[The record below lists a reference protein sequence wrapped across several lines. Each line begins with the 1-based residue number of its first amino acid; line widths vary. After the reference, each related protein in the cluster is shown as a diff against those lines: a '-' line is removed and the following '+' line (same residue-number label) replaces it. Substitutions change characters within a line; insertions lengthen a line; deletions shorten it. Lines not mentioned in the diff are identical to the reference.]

1 MSNLVNFN
9 SGINSIFDDLFN
21 NSFSNFVGS
30 DFASNVPSVNISESA
45 DNFKIELAAPGLQKE
60 NFNINVEK
68 NTLTISAKKKEEA
81 NDTDGEKFTRKEFSY
96 STFSRSFQLS
106 EDVESNA
113 IAANYESG
121 ILAILLPK
129 KEEAK
134 ELPPRA
140 IQVN

>member
-45 DNFKIELAAPGLQKE
+45 DNFKLELAVPGLDKGD
-60 NFNINVEK
+60 FDINVEK
-68 NTLTISAKKKEEA
+68 NTLTISAKQEVSNEV
-81 NDTDGEKFTRKEFSY
+81 NEDQYTRKEFSY
-96 STFSRSFQLS
+96 STFSRSFQLP
-106 EDVESNA
+106 EGVESNS
-113 IAANYESG
+113 IAANYENG
-121 ILAILLPK
+121 ILGILLPK

-140 IQVN
+140 IEIN

>member
-60 NFNINVEK
+60 DFDINVEK
-68 NTLTISAKKKEEA
+68 NTLTISAKKEVSKEVNE
-81 NDTDGEKFTRKEFSY
+81 EKFTRKEFGY
-96 STFSRSFQLS
+96 SSFSRSFQLP
-106 EDVESNA
+106 EGVESNA
-113 IAANYESG
+113 IEASYENG
-121 ILAILLPK
+121 ILIIALPK

-134 ELPPRA
+134 ELAPRA
-140 IQVN
+140 IEVS

>member
-30 DFASNVPSVNISESA
+30 DFASNVPSVNISESS
-45 DNFKIELAAPGLQKE
+45 DDFKIELAAPGLQKE
-60 NFNINVEK
+60 NFDINVEK
-68 NTLTISAKKKEEA
+68 NTLTISAKKESSDEVE
-81 NDTDGEKFTRKEFSY
+81 GEKFTRKEFSY
-96 STFSRSFQLS
+96 STFSRSFQLP
-106 EDVESNA
+106 EGVESSA

-121 ILAILLPK
+121 ILGIVLPK

-140 IQVN
+140 IKVN

>member
-30 DFASNVPSVNISESA
+30 DFVSNVPSVNIAESS
-45 DNFKIELAAPGLQKE
+45 DNFRIELAAPGLDKGD
-60 NFNINVEK
+60 FDINIEK
-68 NTLTISAKKKEEA
+68 NTLTISAKKEMSNEVNEK
-81 NDTDGEKFTRKEFSY
+81 KFTRKEFSY
-96 STFSRSFQLS
+96 SSFARSFQLP
-106 EDVESNA
+106 EGVESNA
-113 IAANYESG
+113 IEANYENG
-121 ILAILLPK
+121 ILGIVLPK

>member
-45 DNFKIELAAPGLQKE
+45 DDFKIELAAPGLQKE
-60 NFNINVEK
+60 DFEINVEK
-68 NTLTISAKKKEEA
+68 NTLTISAKKEKA
-81 NDTDGEKFTRKEFSY
+81 NDVNDEKITRKEFSY
-96 STFSRSFQLS
+96 RTFSRSFQLPKG
-106 EDVESNA
+106 VESNA
-113 IAANYESG
+113 IVANYESG
-121 ILAILLPK
+121 ILGVVLPK

-140 IQVN
+140 ILVN

>member
-21 NSFSNFVGS
+21 TSLSNFVGS

-45 DNFKIELAAPGLQKE
+45 DDFKIELAAPGLQKE
-60 NFNINVEK
+60 DFDINVDK
-68 NTLTISAKKKEEA
+68 NTLTISAKKEKANEA
-81 NDTDGEKFTRKEFSY
+81 NDEKITRKEFSY
-96 STFSRSFQLS
+96 SSFSRSFQLP
-106 EDVESNA
+106 EGVESNA
-113 IAANYESG
+113 IVANYESG
-121 ILAILLPK
+121 ILGVLLPK

-140 IQVN
+140 ILVN

>member
-9 SGINSIFDDLFN
+9 SSINSIFDDLFN

-45 DNFKIELAAPGLQKE
+45 DDFKIELAAPGLAKGD
-60 NFNINVEK
+60 FDINVEK
-68 NTLTISAKKKEEA
+68 NTLTISAKKEVSNEV
-81 NDTDGEKFTRKEFSY
+81 NEEKFTRKEFSY
-96 STFSRSFQLS
+96 SSFSRSFQLP
-106 EDVESNA
+106 EGVESNA
-113 IAANYESG
+113 IEANYENG
-121 ILAILLPK
+121 ILGVVLPK

-140 IQVN
+140 IKVS

>member
-1 MSNLVNFN
+1 MSNLGNFN
-9 SGINSIFDDLFN
+9 TGVNSIFDDLFN

-45 DNFKIELAAPGLQKE
+45 DDFKIELAVPGLSKE
-60 NFNINVEK
+60 NFDINVEK
-68 NTLTISAKKKEEA
+68 KTLTISAKKVVS
-81 NDTDGEKFTRKEFSY
+81 NDLSEEKFTRKEFGY
-96 STFSRSFQLS
+96 SNFSRSFQMP
-106 EDVESNA
+106 EGIESNT
-113 IAANYESG
+113 ISANYENG
-121 ILAILLPK
+121 ILEIVLPK

>member
-30 DFASNVPSVNISESA
+30 DFASNLPSVNISESV
-45 DNFKIELAAPGLQKE
+45 DDFKIELAAPGLQKE
-60 NFNINVEK
+60 DFEINVEK
-68 NTLTISAKKKEEA
+68 NTLTISAKKENVNEV
-81 NDTDGEKFTRKEFSY
+81 NDEKITRKEFSY
-96 STFSRSFQLS
+96 RTFSRSFQLP
-106 EDVESNA
+106 EGVESNA
-113 IAANYESG
+113 IVANYESG
-121 ILAILLPK
+121 ILGVILPK

-140 IQVN
+140 ILVN

>member
-21 NSFSNFVGS
+21 NSLSNFVGS
-30 DFASNVPSVNISESA
+30 DFASNVPSVNISETA
-45 DNFKIELAAPGLQKE
+45 DDFKIELAAPGLKKVD
-60 NFNINVEK
+60 FDINVEK
-68 NTLTISAKKKEEA
+68 NTLTISTNKENSNEV
-81 NDTDGEKFTRKEFSY
+81 TGEKFARKEFSY
-96 STFSRSFQLS
+96 SSFSRSFQLP
-106 EDVESNA
+106 EGVESNA
-113 IAANYESG
+113 IVASYESG
-121 ILAILLPK
+121 ILGIILPK

>member
-9 SGINSIFDDLFN
+9 TGVNSIFDDLLN

-45 DNFKIELAAPGLQKE
+45 DDFKIELAAPGLDKGD
-60 NFNINVEK
+60 FDINVEK
-68 NTLTISAKKKEEA
+68 NTLTISAKKEVTNEV
-81 NDTDGEKFTRKEFSY
+81 DDEKFTRKEFGY
-96 STFSRSFQLS
+96 SSFSRSFQMP
-106 EDVESNA
+106 EGVESNA
-113 IAANYESG
+113 IEANYENG
-121 ILAILLPK
+121 ILGIMLPK

-140 IQVN
+140 IEVN

>member
-45 DNFKIELAAPGLQKE
+45 DDFKIELAAPGLQKE
-60 NFNINVEK
+60 DFDINVEK
-68 NTLTISAKKKEEA
+68 NNLTISAKKETSNEVNEEM
-81 NDTDGEKFTRKEFSY
+81 FTRKEFSY
-96 STFSRSFQLS
+96 SSFSRSFQLP
-106 EDVESNA
+106 EGVESNA
-113 IAANYESG
+113 IEANYENG
-121 ILAILLPK
+121 ILGIVLPK

-134 ELPPRA
+134 ELAPRA
-140 IQVN
+140 IEVS